1 MDLSN
6 FESFRANYCEAGTYE
21 FGAIDTSAYT
31 GEIAYT
37 SVSTSPGYWTFDA
50 AGYSIGSAASSGAVS
65 DSSY

>member
-1 MDLSN
+1 MK
-6 FESFRANYCEAGTYE
+6 AGTYE

-37 SVSTSPGYWTFDA
+37 AVSTSPGYWTFDA

-65 DSSY
+65 SR